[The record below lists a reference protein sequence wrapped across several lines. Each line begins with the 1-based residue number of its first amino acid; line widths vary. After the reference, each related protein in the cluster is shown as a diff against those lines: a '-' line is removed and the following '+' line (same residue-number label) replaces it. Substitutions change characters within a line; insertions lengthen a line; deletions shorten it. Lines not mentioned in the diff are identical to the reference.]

1 MFQRLLVPLDGS
13 TRAEL
18 ALPVAARLARASGGT
33 VVLLRVVSP
42 SPEIAST
49 TTTGLKTSAE
59 RGEPDFA
66 EANNYLQR
74 ITMMSSLLDIQT
86 EIVVSSGQATATI
99 LSTVDARQIDL
110 IVLCSHGYTGMKHH
124 MLGSVA
130 EQVAHHAPVPVFL
143 LREGEAELAVFH
155 QHVVDFLRVLVP
167 LDGSTRAKAALVP
180 AEQLI
185 ASLTAPEHSAL
196 HFLRVVVLPDAEQ
209 SSHNEREA
217 ILQEAE
223 QYLKA
228 MVEHIHEELAANSV
242 TENAL
247 SVTWSVTIDDDIA
260 AGIIR
265 VAEDGEGGEVSGS
278 SDMIAM
284 AIYEYPELQ
293 LDVTGSVTRRVLQGT
308 KLPLL
313 IVRPQ
318 S

>member
-42 SPEIAST
+42 PTESASST
-49 TTTGLKTSAE
+49 TSSQGTSAE
-59 RGEPDFA
+59 LVDPDFA
-66 EANNYLQR
+66 EATNYLQR
-74 ITMMSSLLDIQT
+74 ITRMSSLLDIHT
-86 EIVVSSGQATATI
+86 EPVVNSGQATATI
-99 LSTVDARQIDL
+99 LSTVDDHQIDL
-110 IVLCSHGYTGMKHH
+110 IVLSSYGYTGIEHQV
-124 MLGSVA
+124 LGSVA
-130 EQVAHHAPVPVFL
+130 EHVAHYASIPVFV
-143 LREGEAELAVFH
+143 LREGEGASAVFH
-155 QHVVDFLRVLVP
+155 QHVVDFLRVIVP

-180 AEQLI
+180 AVQLI
-185 ASLTAPEHSAL
+185 ASMAAPGHRAL

-223 QYLKA
+223 EYLKA
-228 MVEHIHEELAANSV
+228 VVQHIHEELATSSV
-242 TENAL
+242 TEHTL
-247 SVTWSVTIDDDIA
+247 EITWSVTIDDDIA

-284 AIYEYPELQ
+284 AMYEYPEMQ
-293 LDVTGSVTRRVLQGT
+293 RDATGSVTGRVLQGT

-313 IVRPQ
+313 IVHPQ